1 MSVKVTVPNTSSDSV
16 VFGSANTPTA
26 AEVVGIDSGSS
37 NGQLAF
43 KTTASGTST
52 ERMRIDASG
61 NVGIGT
67 SSLSNTPKLNVAG
80 SIIATDA
87 TIGSYTY
94 DQAGIDFVAST
105 KVGRIFGTSSNTT
118 GGILTFV
125 TGANG
130 TNAERMRIDS
140 SGKVLI
146 ASASNWNN
154 SIFEVNYGATGNQ
167 VVAFANSA
175 ATSPYG
181 IIMKYTGATPNGT
194 SNEFLYCNDS
204 TALRMSVRSNGGI
217 GNFSANNVNLSDARY
232 KTDIT
237 PAKSYLDTICA
248 IPVVTFKYK
257 DQTDDELNLG
267 VIAQDVDAVAP
278 ELVDHSG
285 FGEAPE
291 GEDPYLAIYQTDL
304 QYALMKCIQELK
316 AELDTVKS
324 ELATLKGT
332 V

>member
-1 MSVKVTVPNTSSDSV
+1 MASTLNASTS
-16 VFGSANTPTA
+16 GGGGIIATA
-26 AEVVGIDSGSS
+26 DASGVM
-37 NGQLAF
+37 GLQTAG
-43 KTTASGTST
+43 TTAVT
-52 ERMRIDASG
+52 IDASQ

-67 SSLSNTPKLNVAG
+67 SSPAEKLRV
-80 SIIATDA
+80 
-87 TIGSYTY
+87 
-94 DQAGIDFVAST
+94 Q
-105 KVGRIFGTSSNTT
+105 NTT
-118 GGILTFV
+118 GVNSTFTNNVDAGLKINLTSGV
-125 TGANG
+125 SLISPSTGTLALG
-130 TNAERMRIDS
+130 TSNTERMRIDS

-257 DQTDDELNLG
+257 DQTDEELNLG

-304 QYALMKCIQELK
+304 QYALMKCIQEQQ
-316 AELDTVKS
+316 ELIKQLQADV
-324 ELATLKGT
+324 AALKGAK
-332 V
+332 